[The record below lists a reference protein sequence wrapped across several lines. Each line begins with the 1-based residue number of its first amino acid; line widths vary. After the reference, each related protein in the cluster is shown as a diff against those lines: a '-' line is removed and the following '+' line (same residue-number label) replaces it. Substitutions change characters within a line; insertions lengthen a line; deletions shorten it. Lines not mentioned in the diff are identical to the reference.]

1 MDAAEDVGANIGR
14 LGDDVT
20 SGTDIKLD
28 DDEDVGKKADLLDP
42 VVAINKLPPA
52 VVVFWFDVIIGIS
65 SEQLVVMTPD
75 DD

>member
-1 MDAAEDVGANIGR
+1 MDADEDVGANIGR

-20 SGTDIKLD
+20 GTGLIKLD

-52 VVVFWFDVIIGIS
+52 VVVF
-65 SEQLVVMTPD
+65 
-75 DD
+75 